1 MNVDP
6 GGGRAAGSSGETVL
20 LTGATG
26 FLGMEL
32 LARLI
37 ERADVEVICL
47 VRAPSKEAADE
58 RLAGVY
64 AQLYDDPPSGVE
76 RVSTVTG
83 DVSVDGLALSAGDRD
98 ELLARVT
105 SIVHCA
111 ASISFDLPLETARE
125 TNSVGPVRMLELA
138 RALADRGRLRRHVH
152 VSTAY
157 VAGRHHGH
165 FREADLDLGQGF
177 RNTYEQSKFAGE
189 QAIAAAAGD
198 LPLVV
203 ARPSIVVG
211 DSRTGWTPV
220 FNVIYWPLRAF
231 SRGLMDEV
239 PVDPNGVADIVSIDY
254 VAQALIAL
262 LELDEVSGNVHLVA
276 GSSAL
281 TNRELIELACRQ
293 FDRPPPRIVADASA
307 TPDQASVY
315 LPYFGIEATLGDDRA
330 RALLEPLGLAAVPLR
345 DYFTRIIDFAE
356 HSRWGKRHVTRQA
369 AAALSLN

>member
-1 MNVDP
+1 M
-6 GGGRAAGSSGETVL
+6 SETVL

-26 FLGMEL
+26 FLGMEI

-37 ERADVEVICL
+37 ERDDIEVICL
-47 VRAPSKEAADE
+47 VRAPSRDAARQ
-58 RLAGVY
+58 RLRGVF
-64 AQLYDDPPSGVE
+64 AQLYDDPPPGIAGVD
-76 RVSTVTG
+76 VVTG
-83 DVSVDGLALSAGDRD
+83 DVSVDGLALGSAERD
-98 ELLARVT
+98 EVLSRVT
-105 SIVHCA
+105 SIIHCA
-111 ASISFDLPLETARE
+111 ASISFDLPLEAARE
-125 TNSVGPVRMLELA
+125 TNSVGPLRMLALA
-138 RALADRGRLRRHVH
+138 RALADGGRLRRYIH

-157 VAGRHHGH
+157 VAGRYHGH

-189 QAIAAAAGD
+189 KAIVEAAGD

-239 PVDPNGVADIVSIDY
+239 PVDPDGFADIVSIDY
-254 VAQALIAL
+254 VASALIAL
-262 LELDEVSGNVHLVA
+262 LELDGANGNVHLVA

-293 FDRPPPRIVADASA
+293 FDRPPPRLVADGSS

-315 LPYFGIEATLGDDRA
+315 LPYFGIGAILDDDRA
-330 RALLEPLGLAAVPLR
+330 RALLGPLGIAAVPLR
-345 DYFTRIIDFAE
+345 DYFTRIIEYAE
-356 HSRWGKRHVTRQA
+356 RANWGKRAVTRQA
-369 AAALSLN
+369 AEAS

>member
-1 MNVDP
+1 MSTAASTRW
-6 GGGRAAGSSGETVL
+6 GRRSVSETVL

-26 FLGMEL
+26 FLGMEI

-37 ERADVEVICL
+37 ERDDIEVICL
-47 VRAPSKEAADE
+47 VRAASRDAARQ
-58 RLAGVY
+58 RLRGVY
-64 AQLYDDPPSGVE
+64 AQLYDDPPPGIARVGV
-76 RVSTVTG
+76 VTG
-83 DVSVDGLALSAGDRD
+83 DVSVDGLALGGAER
-98 ELLARVT
+98 EEVLARVT

-111 ASISFDLPLETARE
+111 ASISFDLPIETARE
-125 TNSVGPVRMLELA
+125 TNSVGPLRMLELA
-138 RALADRGRLRRHVH
+138 RALADRGRLRRHIH

-157 VAGRHHGH
+157 VAGRYHGH
-165 FREADLDLGQGF
+165 FRESDLDLGQGF

-189 QAIAAAAGD
+189 KAIVEAAGD

-239 PVDPNGVADIVSIDY
+239 PVDPQGVADIVSIDY
-254 VAQALIAL
+254 VASALIAL
-262 LELDEVSGNVHLVA
+262 LELDGASGNFHLVA

-281 TNRELIELACRQ
+281 TNRELIELACRE
-293 FDRPPPRIVADASA
+293 FDRPPPRLVADGSS

-315 LPYFGIEATLGDDRA
+315 LPYFGIEATLDDDRA
-330 RALLEPLGLAAVPLR
+330 RALLGPLGISAVPLR
-345 DYFTRIIDFAE
+345 DYFPRIIEYAE
-356 HSRWGKRHVTRQA
+356 RSNWGKRAVTRQA
-369 AAALSLN
+369 AELRTPA

>member
-1 MNVDP
+1 VSA
-6 GGGRAAGSSGETVL
+6 RAGETVL

-26 FLGMEL
+26 FLGMEI

-37 ERADVEVICL
+37 ERDDVEVICL
-47 VRAPSKEAADE
+47 VRAPSKEAARK
-58 RLAGVY
+58 RLDGVY
-64 AQLYDDPPSGVE
+64 AQLYEEPPAAVA
-76 RVSTVTG
+76 RVSVVTG
-83 DVSVDGLALSAGDRD
+83 DVSVDGLGLAGADRD
-98 ELLARVT
+98 ELLSRVT

-125 TNSVGPVRMLELA
+125 TNTVGPARMLELA
-138 RALADRGRLRRHVH
+138 RALAERGQLHRHVH

-157 VAGRHHGH
+157 VAGRYHGH
-165 FREADLDLGQGF
+165 FREVDLDLGQGF

-189 QAIAAAAGD
+189 QAVARAADG

-231 SRGLMDEV
+231 SRGLLDEV
-239 PVDPNGVADIVSIDY
+239 PVDPQGVADIVSIDY

-281 TNRELIELACRQ
+281 TNSELIELAASH
-293 FDRPPPRIVADASA
+293 FGRPAPRLTADAS
-307 TPDQASVY
+307 TPDQAGVY
-315 LPYFGIEATLGDDRA
+315 LPYFGIEATLDDDHA
-330 RALLEPLGLAAVPLR
+330 RALLAPLGIEPAPLR
-345 DYFTRIIDFAE
+345 DYFTRIIDYAE
-356 HSRWGKRHVTRQA
+356 RSRWGKRQLTRQA
-369 AAALSLN
+369 AAAQALSH

>member
-1 MNVDP
+1 L
-6 GGGRAAGSSGETVL
+6 R
-20 LTGATG
+20 
-26 FLGMEL
+26 
-32 LARLI
+32 
-37 ERADVEVICL
+37 
-47 VRAPSKEAADE
+47 
-58 RLAGVY
+58 GVY
-64 AQLYDDPPSGVE
+64 AQLYEDPPVGSAS
-76 RVSTVTG
+76 VSVVTG
-83 DVSVDGLALSAGDRD
+83 DVSVDGLALSAADRD
-98 ELLARVT
+98 EVLSRVT
-105 SIVHCA
+105 SIIHCA

-138 RALADRGRLRRHVH
+138 RELSDRGRLRRHVH

-189 QAIAAAAGD
+189 QAIAQAAGE

-239 PVDPNGVADIVSIDY
+239 PVDPQGVADIVSIDY
-254 VAQALIAL
+254 VAAALIAL
-262 LELDEVSGNVHLVA
+262 LELDDASGNVHLVA
-276 GSSAL
+276 GSTAL
-281 TNRELIELACRQ
+281 TNQELIELACRQ
-293 FDRPPPRIVADASA
+293 FDRPPPRLVADASS

-315 LPYFGIEATLGDDRA
+315 LPYFGIEATLDDDRA
-330 RALLEPLGLAAVPLR
+330 RALLGPLGLGPVPLR
-345 DYFTRIIDFAE
+345 DYFTRIIDYAE
-356 HSRWGKRHVTRQA
+356 RANWGKKAITRQA
-369 AAALSLN
+369 AAQIAVSG